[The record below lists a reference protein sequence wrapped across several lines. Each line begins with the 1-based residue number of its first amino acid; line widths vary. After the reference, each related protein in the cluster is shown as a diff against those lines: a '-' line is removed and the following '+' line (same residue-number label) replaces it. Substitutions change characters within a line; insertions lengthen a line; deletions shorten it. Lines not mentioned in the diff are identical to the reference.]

1 MTNIQD
7 QLTEPVVIDDEGVTV
22 DGKTL
27 LVEKNSVSVE
37 QDREEGVAL
46 VTLTLITDNLT
57 IDLDS
62 DRVREQVTVRGRRES

>member
-1 MTNIQD
+1 MTSIQD

-22 DGKTL
+22 DGKPL

-37 QDREEGVAL
+37 QDHEEGVAL

-57 IDLDS
+57 IDPDS